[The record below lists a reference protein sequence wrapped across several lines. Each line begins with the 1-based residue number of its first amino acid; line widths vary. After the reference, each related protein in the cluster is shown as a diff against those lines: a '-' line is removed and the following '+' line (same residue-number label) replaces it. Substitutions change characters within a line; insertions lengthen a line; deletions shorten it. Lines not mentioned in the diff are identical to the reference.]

1 MTLCSVWIGL
11 TDWALVFIYG
21 LESMV
26 HVKIVEFTV
35 VLVLNDAAELI
46 VSKDLIKLSLRSD
59 FN

>member
-11 TDWALVFIYG
+11 TDWALVFICG

-26 HVKIVEFTV
+26 HVEIVEFTV
-35 VLVLNDAAELI
+35 VLVLNDIAELV
-46 VSKDLIKLSLRSD
+46 VSKNLIQLSLRSD